1 MNDKIST
8 CKKKSKECL
17 PTTGMATTEILVS
30 IEVQL
35 DPANSNLVISISL
48 LFKLGHFKF
57 PVILNSEPFSLD
69 VPFSHSL
76 SAILNSHYF
85 KQFYTSPVSSK

>member
-35 DPANSNLVISISL
+35 DPANSNLVISNSL
-48 LFKLGHFKF
+48 LFFNSRPF
-57 PVILNSEPFSLD
+57 PVDLYQSFSIGYFSGMYSKTTVAYMSCGCLMPEP
-69 VPFSHSL
+69 H
-76 SAILNSHYF
+76 
-85 KQFYTSPVSSK
+85 